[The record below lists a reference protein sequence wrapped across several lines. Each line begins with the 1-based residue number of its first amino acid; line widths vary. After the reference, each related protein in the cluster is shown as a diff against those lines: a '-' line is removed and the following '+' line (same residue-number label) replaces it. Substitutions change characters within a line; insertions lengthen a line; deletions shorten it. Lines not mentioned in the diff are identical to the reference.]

1 MDDASERR
9 VRRQRID
16 LEFESAGLVD
26 RPRED
31 RIADRLV
38 DRDAFAR
45 DRRLVDAGTS
55 GRQHAVHRHA
65 LTRTHLHDGAEHH
78 GGHRHGR
85 PAAVGLA
92 HQGFLGR
99 HFQQAFDG
107 VAGAIDGPRLDRL
120 GDGIQRHHHG
130 SLWPLPDHESAG
142 DGHRHQRIDVQPP
155 MAQRRQTFFVDVEAS
170 QPDGGSRQRQAR
182 GLPDLR
188 VRSEETKHLRA
199 DGEQQ
204 GATQPPCAARAGA
217 MVMAVGPGLRTR
229 RRVASLVLHG
239 LRIEAGFADRNQGLF
254 DGNRWCVD
262 GHRALTQLEGHR
274 ADTGD
279 VLDCAPD
286 FRLLAGTVHRRYA
299 KAGPT
304 CGQICAGERGCSRRS
319 AVASAAGIG
328 RLGCCSSRSWRFGG
342 AQSGFP

>member
-1 MDDASERR
+1 
-9 VRRQRID
+9 
-16 LEFESAGLVD
+16 
-26 RPRED
+26 
-31 RIADRLV
+31 
-38 DRDAFAR
+38 
-45 DRRLVDAGTS
+45 
-55 GRQHAVHRHA
+55 
-65 LTRTHLHDGAEHH
+65 
-78 GGHRHGR
+78 
-85 PAAVGLA
+85 
-92 HQGFLGR
+92 
-99 HFQQAFDG
+99 
-107 VAGAIDGPRLDRL
+107 
-120 GDGIQRHHHG
+120 
-130 SLWPLPDHESAG
+130 
-142 DGHRHQRIDVQPP
+142 

-170 QPDGGSRQRQAR
+170 QPDGSSRQSQAR
-182 GLPDLR
+182 GLPDLH

-199 DGEQQ
+199 DSEQQ

-229 RRVASLVLHG
+229 RHVASLVLHG

-304 CGQICAGERGCSRRS
+304 GGQIRAGERARS
-319 AVASAAGIG
+319 GRIAVASAAGIG
-328 RLGCCSSRSWRFGG
+328 RLGCCSGRGW
-342 AQSGFP
+342 